1 MKTKRSGMLAAL
13 VGSVVLLVCLGPV
26 SARADASAADKES
39 ATPPATGAPPLP
51 PGWQIFESP
60 EGKFRVYMPSKPQ
73 FTVGKRSTIV
83 GSLDENR
90 YEAVK
95 EAVKGEAFYLVEVR
109 DLPRV
114 ASWLMSDDGLL
125 DSSAKSLIDY
135 SKAQNIKRERIT
147 EGGHPGINLAFDAG
161 NHPGFFERAK
171 ILLVGRRLYVVISG
185 GPATAPD
192 LYMKT
197 FIDSFE
203 FWES

>member
-13 VGSVVLLVCLGPV
+13 ASSVVLLCLGPV
-26 SARADASAADKES
+26 PVVADALEAGEES
-39 ATPPATGAPPLP
+39 AKSPATRTPPLP
-51 PGWQIFESP
+51 PGWQVFESS
-60 EGKFRVYMPSKPQ
+60 EGQFRVYMPSKPQ

-95 EAVKGEAFYLVEVR
+95 EAGKGEAFYLVEVR

-114 ASWLMSDDGLL
+114 ASWVMSDDGLL
-125 DSSAKSLIDY
+125 DSSAESLIDY
-135 SKAQNIKRERIT
+135 AKAQNIKRERIT
-147 EGGHPGINLAFDAG
+147 EDGHPGITLAFDAG
-161 NHPGFFERAK
+161 NHPGFFEHAK

-203 FWES
+203 FWQP